1 MRIGGAVLGT
11 VGRGNV
17 KPVMRDPGHGD
28 RPPILDPTAERVPD
42 GVPLKVVRFP
52 TGRQFV
58 DVATDGD
65 GGHVGKAPHE
75 AQMRRAV
82 ALASLDPAG
91 KGLLFD
97 PAGPHATP
105 PSQRRTIR

>member
-1 MRIGGAVLGT
+1 MV
-11 VGRGNV
+11 
-17 KPVMRDPGHGD
+17 RDPGHGD
-28 RPPILDPTAERVPD
+28 RPPILDPTTERVPD
-42 GVPLKVVRFP
+42 GVPLEVVSFP
-52 TGRQFV
+52 TGRELV
-58 DVATDGD
+58 HVTAHGN

-82 ALASLDPAG
+82 ALARLDPAG

>member
-1 MRIGGAVLGT
+1 MVR
-11 VGRGNV
+11 N
-17 KPVMRDPGHGD
+17 PGHGD
-28 RPPILDPTAERVPD
+28 RPPILDAAAERVPD
-42 GVPLKVVRFP
+42 GVPLKVVRLA

-58 DVATDGD
+58 DVSSHGDGD
-65 GGHVGKAPHE
+65 HVGKAPHE

-91 KGLLFD
+91 KGFLLN